1 MATYPQTV
9 TYRDDK
15 GQTATMRFYIVNA
28 TPAGALAAG
37 SALVNALDDLTN
49 GANDGAR
56 GAYTSSPTVHSYGAN
71 ANFESVEDKAMLTF
85 QTATGAIHRYMIP
98 CPIEAMFMADGETV
112 KTPDSGGDAQQVL
125 LDTLVNA
132 IVGDVASR
140 DGVLIAS
147 FIGGI
152 RLRRKMK
159 RKFDIFTL
167 NPSLDGPGE

>member
-1 MATYPQTV
+1 MATFPQTV

-15 GQTATMRFYIVNA
+15 GQTSSMRFYIVNA
-28 TPAGALAAG
+28 TAAGALAAG
-37 SALVNALDDLTN
+37 TALVSALNALTN

-56 GAYTSSPTVHSYGAN
+56 GAYTSPPTVHSYGAN
-71 ANFESVEDKAMLTF
+71 ANFESCEDKAQLTF

-98 CPIEAMFMADGETV
+98 APLESIFLADGETV
-112 KTPDSGGDAQQVL
+112 KTPDAGGDAQQIL
-125 LDTLVNA
+125 LAALVA
-132 IVGDVASR
+132 AVVGDVASR

-147 FIGGI
+147 YIGGI

-167 NPSLDGPGE
+167 NPDLSGPGE